1 MISHLRVAF
10 LYMSQFEHTLVV
22 IAGPTA
28 VGKTALSIRIAQH
41 FQTVIISAD
50 SRQCY
55 RELNIGVA
63 RPSEAELAAV
73 PHYFIASHSVQDNF
87 SAADFA
93 AYASAQLK
101 HLFQQHKVVVMA
113 GGTGLYIKALCE
125 GLDEIPPVPQ
135 SIRDAIT
142 KRFEEDG
149 IAWLQDELAKR
160 DPDFWAVAEQQ
171 NPRRLQRALEVLEA
185 TGKSI
190 TSFQKG
196 GQAVHDFNIIHIGI
210 ELPREVLYDRIK
222 KRVEAMMEAGL
233 LDEVQAVQS
242 YTSLP
247 ALQTVGYTELFD
259 YLQGKCSL
267 DIAVGKIKQHTR
279 NYAKRQMTWFKK
291 DTKFQWFAPDGLD
304 AVLAYLADKG
314 IRI

>member
-1 MISHLRVAF
+1 MSHK
-10 LYMSQFEHTLVV
+10 EHTLIV

-28 VGKTALSIRIAQH
+28 VGKTAMAIRVAQH
-41 FQTVIISAD
+41 FQTAIISAD

-63 RPSEAELAAV
+63 RPSEAELATV
-73 PHYFIASHSVQDNF
+73 PHYFIASHSIQDNL

-93 AYASAQLK
+93 QYASTKLK
-101 HLFQQHKVVVMA
+101 QLFQQHKVVVMA

-142 KRFEEDG
+142 TRFEQEG
-149 IAWLQDELAKR
+149 IGWLQDELAKR
-160 DPDFWAVAEQQ
+160 DPAFWAIAEQQ

-185 TGKSI
+185 TGQSI
-190 TSFQKG
+190 TNFQKG
-196 GQAVHDFNIIHIGI
+196 GHAMHDFNIIHIGI
-210 ELPREVLYDRIK
+210 ELPREVLYERINQ
-222 KRVEAMMEAGL
+222 RVDKMMQAGL
-233 LDEVQAVQS
+233 LEEVQAVQS
-242 YTSLP
+242 YANLP

-259 YLQGKCSL
+259 YMNGSYTFEVA
-267 DIAVGKIKQHTR
+267 IEKIKQHTR

-291 DTKFQWFAPDGLD
+291 DTKLQWFSPNDLES
-304 AVLAYLADKG
+304 VLAYLSEKEV
-314 IRI
+314 RI

>member
-1 MISHLRVAF
+1 MSHK
-10 LYMSQFEHTLVV
+10 EHTLIV

-28 VGKTALSIRIAQH
+28 VGKTTMAIRLAQY
-41 FQTVIISAD
+41 FQTAIISAD

-63 RPSEAELAAV
+63 RPSEAELATV
-73 PHYFIASHSVQDNF
+73 PHYFIASHSVQDNL

-93 AYASAQLK
+93 LYASNQLK
-101 HLFQQHKVVVMA
+101 QLFQQHKVVVMA

-142 KRFEEDG
+142 KRFAQEG
-149 IAWLQDELAKR
+149 IGWLQDELAKR
-160 DPDFWAVAEQQ
+160 DPAFWAIAEQQ

-185 TGKSI
+185 TGQSI

-196 GQAVHDFNIIHIGI
+196 GQATHDFNIVYIGI
-210 ELPREVLYDRIK
+210 ELPREVLYERINQ
-222 KRVEAMMEAGL
+222 RVDAMIQAGL
-233 LDEVQAVQS
+233 LQEVQAVQL
-242 YTSLP
+242 YANLP

-259 YLQGKCSL
+259 YLEGKWTL
-267 DIAVGKIKQHTR
+267 DLAVEKIKQHTR

-291 DTKFQWFAPDGLD
+291 DEKYKWFSPDGVE
-304 AVLAYLADKG
+304 AVLAYLSEKG

>member
-1 MISHLRVAF
+1 MA
-10 LYMSQFEHTLVV
+10 
-22 IAGPTA
+22 
-28 VGKTALSIRIAQH
+28 IRLAQY
-41 FQTVIISAD
+41 FQTAIISAD

-63 RPSEAELAAV
+63 RPSEAELATV
-73 PHYFIASHSVQDNF
+73 PHYFIASHSVQDNL

-93 AYASAQLK
+93 LYASNQLK
-101 HLFQQHKVVVMA
+101 QLFQQHKVVVMA

-142 KRFEEDG
+142 KRFAQEG
-149 IAWLQDELAKR
+149 IGWLQDELAKR
-160 DPDFWAVAEQQ
+160 DPAFWAIAEQQ

-185 TGKSI
+185 TGQSI

-196 GQAVHDFNIIHIGI
+196 GQATHDFNIVYIGI
-210 ELPREVLYDRIK
+210 ELPREVLYERINQ
-222 KRVEAMMEAGL
+222 RVDAMIQAGL
-233 LDEVQAVQS
+233 LQEVQAVQL
-242 YTSLP
+242 YANLP

-259 YLQGKCSL
+259 YLEGKWTL
-267 DIAVGKIKQHTR
+267 DLAVEKIKQHTR

-291 DTKFQWFAPDGLD
+291 DEKYKWFSPDGVE
-304 AVLAYLADKG
+304 AVLAYLSEKG

>member
-1 MISHLRVAF
+1 MSHK
-10 LYMSQFEHTLVV
+10 EHTLIV

-28 VGKTALSIRIAQH
+28 VGKTAMAIRVAQH
-41 FQTVIISAD
+41 FQTAIISAD

-63 RPSEAELAAV
+63 RPSEVELATV
-73 PHYFIASHSVQDNF
+73 PHYFIASHSVQDNL

-93 AYASAQLK
+93 QYTLAQLK
-101 HLFQQHKVVVMA
+101 QLFQQHKVVVMA

-142 KRFEEDG
+142 KRFEQEG
-149 IAWLQDELAKR
+149 IGWMQDELAKR
-160 DPDFWAVAEQQ
+160 DPAFWAIAEQQ

-185 TGKSI
+185 TGQSI
-190 TSFQKG
+190 ISFQKG
-196 GQAVHDFNIIHIGI
+196 SQAAHDFNIVYIGI
-210 ELPREVLYDRIK
+210 ELPREVLYERINQ
-222 KRVEAMMEAGL
+222 RVDAMIQAGL
-233 LDEVQAVQS
+233 LQEVQAVQL
-242 YTSLP
+242 YANLP

-259 YLQGKCSL
+259 YLEGKWTL
-267 DIAVGKIKQHTR
+267 DFAVEKIKQHTR

-291 DTKFQWFAPDGLD
+291 DIKFQWFAPDGLD

>member
-1 MISHLRVAF
+1 MSHK
-10 LYMSQFEHTLVV
+10 EHTLIV

-28 VGKTALSIRIAQH
+28 VGKTAMAIRLAQY
-41 FQTVIISAD
+41 FQTAIISAD

-63 RPSEAELAAV
+63 RPSEAELATV
-73 PHYFIASHSVQDNF
+73 PHYFIASHSVQDNL

-93 AYASAQLK
+93 LYASNQLK
-101 HLFQQHKVVVMA
+101 QLFQQHKVVVMA

-142 KRFEEDG
+142 KRFAQEG
-149 IAWLQDELAKR
+149 IGWLQDELAKR
-160 DPDFWAVAEQQ
+160 DPAFWAIAEQQ

-185 TGKSI
+185 TGQSI

-196 GQAVHDFNIIHIGI
+196 GQATHDFNIVYIGI
-210 ELPREVLYDRIK
+210 ELPREVLYERINQ
-222 KRVEAMMEAGL
+222 RVDAMIQAGL
-233 LDEVQAVQS
+233 LQEVQAVQL
-242 YTSLP
+242 YANLP

-259 YLQGKCSL
+259 YLEGKWTL
-267 DIAVGKIKQHTR
+267 DLAVEKIKQHTR

-291 DTKFQWFAPDGLD
+291 DMKYKWFSPDGVE
-304 AVLAYLADKG
+304 AVLAYLSEKG

>member
-1 MISHLRVAF
+1 MSHK
-10 LYMSQFEHTLVV
+10 EHTLIV

-28 VGKTALSIRIAQH
+28 VGKTAMAIRVAQH
-41 FQTVIISAD
+41 FQTAIISAD

-63 RPSEAELAAV
+63 RPSEVELATV
-73 PHYFIASHSVQDNF
+73 PHYFIASHSVQDNL

-93 AYASAQLK
+93 QYTLAQLK
-101 HLFQQHKVVVMA
+101 QLFQQHKVVVMA

-142 KRFEEDG
+142 KRFEQEG
-149 IAWLQDELAKR
+149 IGWMQDELAKR
-160 DPDFWAVAEQQ
+160 DPAFWAIAEQQ

-185 TGKSI
+185 TGQSI
-190 TSFQKG
+190 ISFQKG
-196 GQAVHDFNIIHIGI
+196 SQAAHDFNIVYIGI
-210 ELPREVLYDRIK
+210 ELPREVLYERINQ
-222 KRVEAMMEAGL
+222 RVDAMIQAGL
-233 LDEVQAVQS
+233 LQEVQAVQL
-242 YTSLP
+242 YANLP

-259 YLQGKCSL
+259 YLEGKWTL
-267 DIAVGKIKQHTR
+267 DLAVEKIKQHTR

-291 DTKFQWFAPDGLD
+291 DEKYKWFSPDGVE
-304 AVLAYLADKG
+304 AVLAYLSEKG

>member
-1 MISHLRVAF
+1 MA
-10 LYMSQFEHTLVV
+10 
-22 IAGPTA
+22 
-28 VGKTALSIRIAQH
+28 IRLAQY
-41 FQTVIISAD
+41 FQTAIISAD

-63 RPSEAELAAV
+63 RPSEAELATV
-73 PHYFIASHSVQDNF
+73 PHYFIASHSVQDNL

-93 AYASAQLK
+93 LYASNQLK
-101 HLFQQHKVVVMA
+101 QLFQQHKVVVMA

-142 KRFEEDG
+142 KRFEQEG
-149 IAWLQDELAKR
+149 IGWMQDELAKR
-160 DPDFWAVAEQQ
+160 DPAFWAIAEQQ

-185 TGKSI
+185 TGQSI

-196 GQAVHDFNIIHIGI
+196 GQATHDFNIVYIGI
-210 ELPREVLYDRIK
+210 ELPREVLYERINQ
-222 KRVEAMMEAGL
+222 RVDAMIQAGL
-233 LDEVQAVQS
+233 LQEVQAVQL
-242 YTSLP
+242 YANLP

-259 YLQGKCSL
+259 YLEGKWTL
-267 DIAVGKIKQHTR
+267 DFAVEKIKQHTR

-291 DTKFQWFAPDGLD
+291 DEKYKWFSPDGVE
-304 AVLAYLADKG
+304 AVLAYLSEKG

>member
-1 MISHLRVAF
+1 MAIRV
-10 LYMSQFEHTLVV
+10 
-22 IAGPTA
+22 
-28 VGKTALSIRIAQH
+28 AQH
-41 FQTVIISAD
+41 FQTAIISAD

-63 RPSEAELAAV
+63 RPSEVELATV
-73 PHYFIASHSVQDNF
+73 PHYFIASHSVQDNL

-93 AYASAQLK
+93 QYTLAQLK
-101 HLFQQHKVVVMA
+101 QLFQQHKVVVMA

-142 KRFEEDG
+142 KRFEQEG
-149 IAWLQDELAKR
+149 IGWMQDELAKR
-160 DPDFWAVAEQQ
+160 DPAFWAIAEQQ

-185 TGKSI
+185 TGQSI
-190 TSFQKG
+190 ISFQKG
-196 GQAVHDFNIIHIGI
+196 SQAAHDFNIVYIGI
-210 ELPREVLYDRIK
+210 ELPREVLYERINQ
-222 KRVEAMMEAGL
+222 RVDAMIQAGL
-233 LDEVQAVQS
+233 LQEVQAVQL
-242 YTSLP
+242 YANLP

-259 YLQGKCSL
+259 YLEGKWTL
-267 DIAVGKIKQHTR
+267 DLAVEKIKQHTR

-291 DTKFQWFAPDGLD
+291 DEKYKWFSPDGVE
-304 AVLAYLADKG
+304 AVLAYLSEKG

>member
-1 MISHLRVAF
+1 MAIRVAE
-10 LYMSQFEHTLVV
+10 Y
-22 IAGPTA
+22 
-28 VGKTALSIRIAQH
+28 
-41 FQTVIISAD
+41 FQTAIISAD

-63 RPSEAELAAV
+63 RPSEVELATV
-73 PHYFIASHSVQDNF
+73 PHYFIASHSVQDNL

-93 AYASAQLK
+93 QYILAQLK
-101 HLFQQHKVVVMA
+101 QLFQQHKVVVMA

-142 KRFEEDG
+142 KRFEQEG
-149 IAWLQDELAKR
+149 IGWMQDELAKR
-160 DPDFWAVAEQQ
+160 DPAFWAIAEQQ

-185 TGKSI
+185 TGQSI
-190 TSFQKG
+190 ISFQKG
-196 GQAVHDFNIIHIGI
+196 SQATHDFNIVYIGI
-210 ELPREVLYDRIK
+210 ELPREVLYERINQ
-222 KRVEAMMEAGL
+222 RVDAMIQAGL
-233 LDEVQAVQS
+233 LQEVQAVQL
-242 YTSLP
+242 YANLP

-259 YLQGKCSL
+259 YLEGKWTL
-267 DIAVGKIKQHTR
+267 DFAVEKIKQHTR

-291 DTKFQWFAPDGLD
+291 DMKYKWFSPDGVE
-304 AVLAYLADKG
+304 AVLAYLSEKG

>member
-1 MISHLRVAF
+1 
-10 LYMSQFEHTLVV
+10 MSQFEHTLVV

-28 VGKTALSIRIAQH
+28 VGKTALAIRVAQH
-41 FQTVIISAD
+41 FQTAIISAD

-55 RELNIGVA
+55 RELSIGVA
-63 RPSEAELAAV
+63 RPSEAELLAV
-73 PHYFIASHSVQDNF
+73 PHYFIASHSVQDNL

-93 AYASAQLK
+93 TYALTQLK
-101 HLFQQHKVVVMA
+101 QLFQQHKVVVMA

-142 KRFEEDG
+142 KRYEQEG
-149 IAWLQDELAKR
+149 IGWMQDELAKR
-160 DPDFWAVAEQQ
+160 DPAFWAIAEQQ

-196 GQAVHDFNIIHIGI
+196 GQAAHDFNIVYIGI
-210 ELPREVLYDRIK
+210 ELPRELLYTRINT
-222 KRVEAMMEAGL
+222 RVDDMMNMGL
-233 LDEVQAVQS
+233 LEEVKSVAS
-242 YTSLP
+242 YADLP
-247 ALQTVGYTELFD
+247 ALQTVGYSELFD
-259 YLQGKCSL
+259 YLSGKTTL
-267 DIAVGKIKQHTR
+267 DFAVDKIKQHTR

-291 DTKFQWFAPDGLD
+291 DTRLQWFAPDNVSG
-304 AVLAYLADKG
+304 VLALLAESG

>member
-1 MISHLRVAF
+1 MAIRVAE
-10 LYMSQFEHTLVV
+10 Y
-22 IAGPTA
+22 
-28 VGKTALSIRIAQH
+28 
-41 FQTVIISAD
+41 FQTAIISAD

-63 RPSEAELAAV
+63 RPSEAELATV
-73 PHYFIASHSVQDNF
+73 PHYFIASHSVQDNL

-93 AYASAQLK
+93 QYASNQLK
-101 HLFQQHKVVVMA
+101 QLFQQHKVVVMA

-142 KRFEEDG
+142 KRFEQEG
-149 IAWLQDELAKR
+149 IGWMQDELAKR
-160 DPDFWAVAEQQ
+160 DPAFWAIAEQQ

-185 TGKSI
+185 TGQSI
-190 TSFQKG
+190 ISFQKG
-196 GQAVHDFNIIHIGI
+196 GQATHDFNIVYIGI
-210 ELPREVLYDRIK
+210 ELPREVLYERINQ
-222 KRVEAMMEAGL
+222 RVDAMIQAGL
-233 LDEVQAVQS
+233 LQEVQAVQL
-242 YTSLP
+242 YANLP

-259 YLQGKCSL
+259 YLEGKWTFDL
-267 DIAVGKIKQHTR
+267 AVEKIKQHTR

-291 DTKFQWFAPDGLD
+291 DEKYKWFSPDGVE
-304 AVLAYLADKG
+304 AVLAYLSEKG

>member
-1 MISHLRVAF
+1 
-10 LYMSQFEHTLVV
+10 MSYKEHTLIV

-28 VGKTALSIRIAQH
+28 VGKTAMAIRVAEY
-41 FQTVIISAD
+41 FQTAIISAD

-63 RPSEAELAAV
+63 RPSEAELATV
-73 PHYFIASHSVQDNF
+73 PHYFIASHSVQDNL

-93 AYASAQLK
+93 QYASNQLK
-101 HLFQQHKVVVMA
+101 QLFQQHKVVVMA

-142 KRFEEDG
+142 KRFEQEG
-149 IAWLQDELAKR
+149 IGWMQDELAKR
-160 DPDFWAVAEQQ
+160 DPAFWAIAEQQ

-185 TGKSI
+185 TGQSI
-190 TSFQKG
+190 ISFQKG
-196 GQAVHDFNIIHIGI
+196 GQATHDFNIVYIGI
-210 ELPREVLYDRIK
+210 ELPREVLYERINQ
-222 KRVEAMMEAGL
+222 RVDAMIQAGL
-233 LDEVQAVQS
+233 LQEVQAVQL
-242 YTSLP
+242 YANLP

-259 YLQGKCSL
+259 YLEGKWTFDL
-267 DIAVGKIKQHTR
+267 AVEKIKQHTR

-291 DTKFQWFAPDGLD
+291 DEKYKWFSPDGVE
-304 AVLAYLADKG
+304 AVLAYLSEKG

>member
-1 MISHLRVAF
+1 
-10 LYMSQFEHTLVV
+10 
-22 IAGPTA
+22 
-28 VGKTALSIRIAQH
+28 
-41 FQTVIISAD
+41 
-50 SRQCY
+50 RQCY

-63 RPSEAELAAV
+63 RPSEAELATV
-73 PHYFIASHSVQDNF
+73 PHYFIASHSVQDNL

-93 AYASAQLK
+93 LYASNQLK
-101 HLFQQHKVVVMA
+101 QLFQQHKVVVMA

-142 KRFEEDG
+142 KRFAQEG
-149 IAWLQDELAKR
+149 IGWLQDELAKR
-160 DPDFWAVAEQQ
+160 DPAFWAIAEQQ

-185 TGKSI
+185 TGQSI

-196 GQAVHDFNIIHIGI
+196 GQATHDFNIVYIGI
-210 ELPREVLYDRIK
+210 ELPREVLYERINQ
-222 KRVEAMMEAGL
+222 RVDAMIQAGL
-233 LDEVQAVQS
+233 LQEVQAVQL
-242 YTSLP
+242 YANLP

-259 YLQGKCSL
+259 YLEGKWTL
-267 DIAVGKIKQHTR
+267 DLAVEKIKQHTR

-291 DTKFQWFAPDGLD
+291 DEKYKWFSPDGVE
-304 AVLAYLADKG
+304 AVLAYLSEKG

>member
-1 MISHLRVAF
+1 MSHK
-10 LYMSQFEHTLVV
+10 EHTLIV

-28 VGKTALSIRIAQH
+28 VGKTAMAIRVAQH
-41 FQTVIISAD
+41 FQTAIISAD

-63 RPSEAELAAV
+63 RPSEVELATV
-73 PHYFIASHSVQDNF
+73 PHYFIASHSVQDNL

-93 AYASAQLK
+93 QYTLAQLK
-101 HLFQQHKVVVMA
+101 QLFQQHKVVVMA

-142 KRFEEDG
+142 KRFEQEG
-149 IAWLQDELAKR
+149 IGWMQDELAKR
-160 DPDFWAVAEQQ
+160 DPAFWAIAEQQ

-185 TGKSI
+185 TGQSI
-190 TSFQKG
+190 ISFQKG
-196 GQAVHDFNIIHIGI
+196 SQATHDFNIVYIGI
-210 ELPREVLYDRIK
+210 ELPREVLYERINQ
-222 KRVEAMMEAGL
+222 RVDAMIQAGL
-233 LDEVQAVQS
+233 LQEVQAVQL
-242 YTSLP
+242 YANLP

-259 YLQGKCSL
+259 YLEGKWTL
-267 DIAVGKIKQHTR
+267 DLAVEKIKQHTR

-291 DTKFQWFAPDGLD
+291 DEKYKWFSPDGVE
-304 AVLAYLADKG
+304 AVLAYLSEKG

>member
-1 MISHLRVAF
+1 MSHK
-10 LYMSQFEHTLVV
+10 EHTLIV

-28 VGKTALSIRIAQH
+28 VGKTAMAIRVAQH
-41 FQTVIISAD
+41 FQTAIISAD

-73 PHYFIASHSVQDNF
+73 PHYFIASHSVQDNL

-93 AYASAQLK
+93 QYASTQLK
-101 HLFQQHKVVVMA
+101 QLFQQHKVVVMA

-125 GLDEIPPVPQ
+125 GLDAIPPVPQ

-142 KRFEEDG
+142 SRYAQEG
-149 IAWLQDELAKR
+149 IGWMQDELAKR
-160 DPDFWAVAEQQ
+160 DPAFWAIAEQQ

-185 TGKSI
+185 TGQSI

-196 GQAVHDFNIIHIGI
+196 GQATHDFNIIHIGI
-210 ELPREVLYDRIK
+210 ELPRAILYERINQ
-222 KRVEAMMEAGL
+222 RVDAMMQAGL
-233 LDEVQAVQS
+233 LREVQAVQS
-242 YTSLP
+242 FASLP

-259 YLQGKCSL
+259 YIKGMYTL
-267 DIAVGKIKQHTR
+267 DIAIEKIKQHTR

-291 DTKFQWFAPDGLD
+291 DEKFQWFSPDD
-304 AVLAYLADKG
+304 HAAVLAYLSKNDV
-314 IRI
+314 RI

>member
-1 MISHLRVAF
+1 MVAF
-10 LYMSQFEHTLVV
+10 LCMNQYEHTLVV

-28 VGKTALSIRIAQH
+28 VGKTALAIRVAQD
-41 FQTVIISAD
+41 FDTAIISAD

-63 RPSEAELAAV
+63 RPNEAELAAV
-73 PHYFIASHSVQDNF
+73 PHYFIASHSVQDNL

-93 AYASAQLK
+93 HYASATLK
-101 HLFQQHKVVVMA
+101 QLFQQHKVVVMA

-125 GLDEIPPVPQ
+125 GLDEIPPVPKH
-135 SIRDAIT
+135 IRDTIT
-142 KRFEEDG
+142 KRYEAEG
-149 IAWLQDELAKR
+149 IEWLQAALSQR
-160 DPDFWAVAEQQ
+160 DPAFWAIVEQQ

-190 TSFQKG
+190 TNFQKG
-196 GQAVHDFNIIHIGI
+196 GHATHDFNIIYIGA
-210 ELPREVLYDRIK
+210 ELPRDILYNRINA
-222 KRVEAMMEAGL
+222 RVDAMIQAGL
-233 LDEVQAVQS
+233 LAEVQSLQPYAA
-242 YTSLP
+242 LP

-259 YLQGKCSL
+259 YLSGKCTL
-267 DIAVGKIKQHTR
+267 DFAVDKIKQHTR

-291 DTKFQWFAPDGLD
+291 DDKFQWFLPNDVD
-304 AVLAYLADKG
+304 AVLKYLTEKG